1 MSSSIT
7 FVFHLIIKFSC
18 GIEKYSI
25 HVWVCFT
32 NTKTQ
37 KTRSR
42 VQYNPDEDETDQRLE
57 KPEGNKYAKIMTFPN
72 LFLRIT
78 VQQQCH

>member
-1 MSSSIT
+1 ME
-7 FVFHLIIKFSC
+7 F
-18 GIEKYSI
+18 EKYST

-32 NTKTQ
+32 NTQ

-42 VQYNPDEDETDQRLE
+42 VQYPDEDETDQSLE
-57 KPEGNKYAKIMTFPN
+57 KPEGNKYAKIMTFRN